1 MKTSG
6 KQKSSPPFKV
16 LYLSSEIVPFLKS
29 GGLADVSGSL
39 PIALKLAAL
48 NGIEIRVV
56 TTAFKGIREHQSI
69 QLHRSFLFS
78 TPSGKR
84 KADIFQVWTGSG
96 TGRVPVYFIGIDD
109 LFERN
114 GLYGEN
120 ETEYPDNFE
129 RYLLWS
135 YAIREFI
142 RSESY
147 TPDIVHG
154 NDWQTGLFFPLLQ
167 IWQDEDTELAGTHSL
182 FTIHNLAYK
191 GLFPLNRLP
200 ETGLPK
206 RYGHF
211 SRLEFYGQLSFLKG
225 GICCTD
231 VVTTVS
237 PGYRNEVLKEPDGE
251 GLSGALGARGPH
263 FVGVLNGMDTER
275 WNPETDPLL
284 KTPFSATDH
293 LRKNLA
299 KHDLIKRFGI
309 DDARDLPLIGMVTR
323 MTGQKGIDLAFEAIE
338 SLYRNN
344 EPFRMVVLGSG
355 SPVLE
360 KKAKELASTYNG
372 AFGLKLGFDDD
383 LARRIYAGSD
393 FFLMPSRF
401 EPCGLSQMYA
411 MRYGSIPIVNP
422 TGGLKDTVPPGKTGL
437 WLETLSVGGITQGI
451 LEALRLYND
460 KVAFDQFRTNA
471 MREENGW
478 GKRAEEY
485 LGLYEEGSGK
495 KILKITGPL

>member
-1 MKTSG
+1 M
-6 KQKSSPPFKV
+6 

-29 GGLADVSGSL
+29 GGLADVAGSL
-39 PIALKLAAL
+39 PIALKMAAL
-48 NGIEIRVV
+48 DGIDIRVV
-56 TTAFKGIREHQSI
+56 TTAFKGIRKHPSI
-69 QLHRSFLFS
+69 KLQRSFSFS
-78 TPSGKR
+78 TPSGQC
-84 KADIFQVWTGSG
+84 KADLFHAGIGAG
-96 TGRVPVYFIGIDD
+96 GRVPVYFIGVDD
-109 LFERN
+109 LFERD
-114 GLYGEN
+114 GIYGEG

-129 RYLLWS
+129 RYLFWS
-135 YAIREFI
+135 YAIRELI
-142 RSESY
+142 RSEPFI
-147 TPDIVHG
+147 PDIVHG
-154 NDWQTGLFFPLLQ
+154 NDWQTGLLFPLLQ
-167 IWQDEDTELAGTHSL
+167 IWKDEDKELAGTHTL

-231 VVTTVS
+231 IVTTVS
-237 PGYRNEVLKEPDGE
+237 PGYRNEVLKEPEGE
-251 GLSGALGARGPH
+251 GLSGTLGVRGQR

-284 KTPFSATDH
+284 KSPFSAKDH
-293 LRKNLA
+293 SPKNLA
-299 KHDLIKRFGI
+299 KQDLSKRFGF
-309 DDARDLPLIGMVTR
+309 DETHDLPMIGMVTR
-323 MTGQKGIDLAFEAIE
+323 MTGQKGIDLAFSAIE
-338 SLYRNN
+338 ALLRNN
-344 EPFRMVVLGSG
+344 EPFRIIVLGSG

-360 KKAKELASTYNG
+360 KKAKELASNYKG
-372 AFGLKLGFDDD
+372 MFGLRLGFDDE

-422 TGGLKDTVPPGKTGL
+422 TGGLKDTVSPGKTGL
-437 WLETLSVGGITQGI
+437 WLETLSVDGIKQGI
-451 LEALRLYND
+451 LGALQLYADPATLN
-460 KVAFDQFRTNA
+460 QCRTNA

-478 GKRAEEY
+478 WKRAEQY
-485 LGLYEEGSGK
+485 LGLYEDASGR